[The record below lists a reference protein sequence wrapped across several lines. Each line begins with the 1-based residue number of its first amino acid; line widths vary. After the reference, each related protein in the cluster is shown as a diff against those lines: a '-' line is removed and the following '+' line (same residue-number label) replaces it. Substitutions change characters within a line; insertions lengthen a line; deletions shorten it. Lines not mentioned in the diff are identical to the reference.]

1 MAQQPLPE
9 QVVDMLLDA
18 LASDDSFRSLF
29 ERNPEAAFERL
40 GYPPTPGQ
48 LACCKP
54 TKLIG
59 KKAIAAV
66 RDEMREA
73 FILGS
78 LGLVPNKIDIG
89 PPKKKKK

>member
-18 LASDDSFRSLF
+18 LATDDSFRSLF
-29 ERNPEAAFERL
+29 TRNPEAAFERL

-54 TKLIG
+54 DKLAD
-59 KKAIAAV
+59 KATIAKT
-66 RDEMREA
+66 RDEMREVM
-73 FILGS
+73 ILGS
-78 LGLVPNKIDIG
+78 MAQKPNSWDSS
-89 PPKKKKK
+89 KKKKK